1 MFTPIEL
8 ENITFKSG
16 VIGFDRNEVN
26 DFLNAI
32 STDYEKLYKENI
44 ALKDKNTVLSDAI
57 KEYKTM
63 ETALR
68 DTVVSAHSVSDDI
81 KKNAYKEAENILRDA
96 KLKCDEMISEASKNL
111 TEQKL
116 QLENLKQQYSIYESK
131 IKSIIRAQLEILDT
145 DEEQYKEILSNIAE
159 N

>member
-26 DFLNAI
+26 DFLNAV
-32 STDYEKLYKENI
+32 STDYDKLYKENI

-57 KEYKTM
+57 KEYKAM
-63 ETALR
+63 ENALR
-68 DTVVSAHSVSDDI
+68 DTVVSAHSVSDEI
-81 KKNAYKEAENILRDA
+81 KKNAYKEAENILKDA

-116 QLENLKQQYSIYESK
+116 ELENLKQQYSIYKSK
-131 IKSIIRAQLEILDT
+131 IKSIIHAQLEILDS
-145 DEEQYKEILSNIAE
+145 DEEQFKEIISNIKE

>member
-116 QLENLKQQYSIYESK
+116 QLENLKQQYSIYKSK

>member
-26 DFLNAI
+26 DFLNAV

-44 ALKDKNTVLSDAI
+44 ALKDKNSVLSDAI
-57 KEYKTM
+57 KEYKSM

-68 DTVVSAHSVSDDI
+68 DTVVSAHNVSDEI
-81 KKNAYKEAENILRDA
+81 KKNAYKEAENILKEA

-116 QLENLKQQYSIYESK
+116 ELENLKQQYSIYKSK
-131 IKSIIRAQLEILDT
+131 IKALIRAQLEIIDS
-145 DEEQYKEILSNIAE
+145 DEEQFKEIISNIKDD
-159 N
+159 

>member
-16 VIGFDRNEVN
+16 VMGFDRNEVN

-32 STDYEKLYKENI
+32 STDYDKLYKENI
-44 ALKDKNTVLSDAI
+44 SLKDKNTVLSDAI

-68 DTVVSAHSVSDDI
+68 DTVVSAHSVSDEI
-81 KKNAYKEAENILRDA
+81 KKNAYKEAENILKDA
-96 KLKCDEMISEASKNL
+96 KLKCDEMISEASRNL

-116 QLENLKQQYSIYESK
+116 ELENLKQQYSIYKSK
-131 IKSIIRAQLEILDT
+131 IKSIIHAQMEILDS
-145 DEEQYKEILSNIAE
+145 DEEQFKEIVSNIKE

>member
-16 VIGFDRNEVN
+16 VMGFDRNEVN

-32 STDYEKLYKENI
+32 STDYDKLYKENI
-44 ALKDKNTVLSDAI
+44 SLKDKNTVLSDAI

-68 DTVVSAHSVSDDI
+68 DTVVSAHSVSDEI
-81 KKNAYKEAENILRDA
+81 KKNAYKEAENILKDA
-96 KLKCDEMISEASKNL
+96 KLKCDEMISQASRNL

-116 QLENLKQQYSIYESK
+116 ELENLKQQYSIYKSK
-131 IKSIIRAQLEILDT
+131 IKSIIHAQMEILDS
-145 DEEQYKEILSNIAE
+145 DEEQFKEIVSNIKE